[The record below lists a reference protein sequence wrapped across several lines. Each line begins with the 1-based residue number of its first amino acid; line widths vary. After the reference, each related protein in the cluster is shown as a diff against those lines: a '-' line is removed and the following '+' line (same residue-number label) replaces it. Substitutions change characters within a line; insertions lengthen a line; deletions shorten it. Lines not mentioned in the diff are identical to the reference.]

1 MNPHKL
7 RLHLWMLSYF
17 KIPMIALCRPRLQEI
32 NPERI
37 VIRIPLYFFT
47 KNHYGSM
54 YFGAQAVGA
63 DLAAGYLG
71 YAICEEQNLHSGL
84 VFKDLRAEFLK
95 RPESDVYFVC
105 TQGSQIQSQVQES
118 LTTDSR
124 VTRAID
130 VEAFTHF
137 NTSRQELVSRFTLGL
152 SLKVKKKNGR

>member
-7 RLHLWMLSYF
+7 RFNLWMLSHF
-17 KIPMIALCRPRLQEI
+17 KIPMIGICRPTLLEI

-37 VIRIPLYFFT
+37 VVRIPLYFFT

-84 VFKDLRAEFLK
+84 VFKDMKAEFLK

-105 TQGSQIQSQVQES
+105 TEGQAIQHQIRQS
-118 LTTDSR
+118 LTTGSR
-124 VTRAID
+124 VTQAIAVNAYIHYNED
-130 VEAFTHF
+130 
-137 NTSRQELVSRFTLGL
+137 NQELVSGFVLGL
-152 SLKVKKKNGR
+152 SLKVKKQSTK